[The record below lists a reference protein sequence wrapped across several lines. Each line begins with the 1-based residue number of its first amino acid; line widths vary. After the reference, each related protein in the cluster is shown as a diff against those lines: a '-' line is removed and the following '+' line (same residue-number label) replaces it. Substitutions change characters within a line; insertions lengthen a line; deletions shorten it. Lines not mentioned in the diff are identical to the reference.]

1 MRRDGR
7 PRRQAFGGLD
17 VLVHCAGIIHEA
29 PLLDTPIADFDRV
42 IAVNLRGSFLVG
54 QAAIRL
60 MEGTAKAPSV
70 ILIASDMAYYGR
82 ETFSPYVASKHGV
95 LGLMRSWAKE
105 FAPRILVN
113 ALCPG
118 PIDTEM
124 LGAANMSA
132 GVAREGAGDSAGP
145 LWPTRGGRTA
155 GRLPC
160 QRGRSLYHRTGHR
173 HQRRERHA
181 MIRNPI
187 PWPNG
192 ARCAACVTF
201 DMDADSLIHIA
212 TRPTGTAASRRSR
225 CCNTA
230 PKWRSRASSTAMP
243 LWDQTDVLHPG
254 LVHRKLSRR
263 RSKRS

>member
-1 MRRDGR
+1 MSRVLITGANRGIGAACALAFAEAGARLVLADLTSPTATSGRARDAGAAEVLDLACDVSDAGQVAAMAER
-7 PRRQAFGGLD
+7 VESTFGGLD

-60 MEGTAKAPSV
+60 MRGTKAIPSRV

-95 LGLMRSWAKE
+95 LGLTRSWARE

-132 GVAREGAGDSAGP
+132 EWRERELAIPLARFGQPEEVARLALFLGGEGGAYVTGQGIGIN
-145 LWPTRGGRTA
+145 GG
-155 GRLPC
+155 
-160 QRGRSLYHRTGHR
+160 S
-173 HQRRERHA
+173 
-181 MIRNPI
+181 I
-187 PWPNG
+187 
-192 ARCAACVTF
+192 
-201 DMDADSLIHIA
+201 
-212 TRPTGTAASRRSR
+212 
-225 CCNTA
+225 
-230 PKWRSRASSTAMP
+230 MP
-243 LWDQTDVLHPG
+243 
-254 LVHRKLSRR
+254 
-263 RSKRS
+263 